1 MLALLLTLLSVTAPQ
16 SVTATTWV
24 TIETAPDN
32 AVMGF
37 RPGTKPYSEDVRPR
51 VFEHFST
58 GRPPTDTKG
67 RVISGAAFYGWEEG
81 DTVHVVALMLV
92 PNADAENRFYSDRN
106 DRRLHYEVASRFAM
120 KRGEIRQTDE
130 LTRLFQG
137 RPMAV
142 RVGTQR

>member
-1 MLALLLTLLSVTAPQ
+1 MLALLLTLLWVTAPQ
-16 SVTATTWV
+16 SVTTNPWV

-37 RPGTKPYSEDVRPR
+37 RPGIKPYSEDVMPR

-81 DTVHVVALMLV
+81 DTVHVVVLMLV
-92 PNADAENRFYSDRN
+92 PDADAENRFYPDRN
-106 DRRLHYEVASRFAM
+106 DRRLHYEVVSRFEM
-120 KRGEIRQTDE
+120 KPGERRQTEE
-130 LTRLFQG
+130 LTQLFQG